1 MDLIFEF
8 LAELIL
14 EGSIE
19 LGLNKKTPKWLRYPL
34 LLFITLVYG
43 FVLFIIFFCAIK
55 SFKENILISLL
66 LILFG
71 LFFIIMTIY
80 QVTKRL
86 KKEKQD

>member
-34 LLFITLVYG
+34 LLFIALVYG
-43 FVLFIIFFCAIK
+43 FILFIIYFCAIK

-71 LFFIIMTIY
+71 LFFIIMTIFGL
-80 QVTKRL
+80 TKR
-86 KKEKQD
+86 